1 MFLPASDLDLQPS
14 RLGQALPFV
23 RDDQME
29 LQRRLALPVGPLIK
43 GSPFAKRIIFPM
55 PPMDEMPRMMAFKKS
70 MM

>member
-1 MFLPASDLDLQPS
+1 MFLPASEM
-14 RLGQALPFV
+14 
-23 RDDQME
+23 DQMD